1 MHKDTTILIKLHQV
15 ITISSKA
22 KSTIYADMA
31 AGKFPLPLKIGA
43 RAVAWRLSDIED
55 WILQQQK
62 AQILVSSSP
71 RKGGYG
77 SKP

>member
-1 MHKDTTILIKLHQV
+1 MLKDTTILIKLHQV

-55 WILQQQK
+55 WIEQQQK
-62 AQILVSSSP
+62 AELLVSGSA
-71 RKGGYG
+71 READYG